1 MTQTTSFGR
10 RQFLASGAALGVSAI
25 GLAGCAQTSAMQN
38 TDSASPIATVAQ
50 GQLRGSRAGAVASF
64 KRVPY
69 AANPFT
75 LANRFQAPKPTS
87 AVVNDPLA
95 ERRQLWASAQFQ

>member
-25 GLAGCAQTSAMQN
+25 GLAGW
-38 TDSASPIATVAQ
+38 P
-50 GQLRGSRAGAVASF
+50 R
-64 KRVPY
+64 Y
-69 AANPFT
+69 A
-75 LANRFQAPKPTS
+75 LANRPTMRFDTTS